1 VGKMEILGN
10 LLLDICVVALLI
22 LMLIVG
28 IKQGFFDSSFG
39 IITTL
44 ISLGGGA
51 GLAYL
56 FCEYAIPKFGWEEG
70 LTDSFISM
78 LGGENTIFEKMGV
91 TAKDLAGYL
100 SYAVFFI
107 VSLIVGYILVRILMY
122 LITKLLVLCRYS
134 VVFRITDS
142 IIGVVV
148 NVGLVLILVML
159 ILGFFHA
166 FEGSGLMVNIREFIK
181 STYVCKFLYESDLNF
196 FSAIF
201 EDLGIADTF
210 KNIF

>member
-1 VGKMEILGN
+1 MEILGN
-10 LLLDICVVALLI
+10 LLLDICVVALLV
-22 LMLIVG
+22 LMLIIG

-56 FCEYAIPKFGWEEG
+56 FCEYAIPEFGWEEG
-70 LTDSFISM
+70 LTDSFVSM
-78 LGGENTIFEKMGV
+78 LGGDNTIFEKMGL
-91 TAKDLAGYL
+91 TAKELAGYL

-107 VSLIVGYILVRILMY
+107 VSFIIGYILVRILMF
-122 LITKLLVLCRYS
+122 LITKLLKLCRNS
-134 VVFRITDS
+134 VVFKIFDS
-142 IIGVVV
+142 TIGVVV
-148 NVGLVLILVML
+148 NVGLVLVLVL
-159 ILGFFHA
+159 LLLGFFHA

-181 STYVCKFLYESDLNF
+181 STYVCKFLYESDINF

-201 EDLGIADTF
+201 EDLGIADMF
-210 KNIF
+210 KDIF